1 MIFLYF
7 FLLILGLA
15 FVVKG
20 ADFLIDG
27 SSSIARTFKIPEIVI
42 GLTIISMGTSAPE
55 LIVNIF
61 ASVKGSSDI
70 VFGNVIGSNICNL
83 LLILGLSAVI
93 FPITVKKNTVFKEI
107 PFTIV
112 AAFILLIFAN
122 FTIFNSPDKTLDRFE
137 SSVLLILFIL
147 FLFYVYRLNKNSNE
161 DEESEI
167 KMIKTPLA
175 VIFVVL
181 GFAGLFIGGKLTVD
195 NAVNIA
201 KLLGV
206 SEKLIALTIISIG
219 TSLPELATSA
229 IAAYKKRSDIAIGN
243 VVGSNIFNI
252 LFILGVSG
260 IIRPVAFQNIM
271 NIDIAVLLAGS
282 ALLFAVMF
290 IGKRHILSRAEGAFF
305 LFGYVGY
312 MTYLI
317 IRG

>member
-70 VFGNVIGSNICNL
+70 VFGNVIGSNLCNL

-93 FPITVKKNTVFKEI
+93 FPITVKRNTVFKEI
-107 PFTIV
+107 PFTII

-122 FTIFNSPDKTLDRFE
+122 FTIFNSPDKALDRFE
-137 SSVLLILFIL
+137 GAVLLILFVL
-147 FLFYVYRLNKNSNE
+147 FLFYVYRLNKNSKE
-161 DEESEI
+161 EEESEI

-175 VIFVVL
+175 VLFVVL

-282 ALLFAVMF
+282 VLLFAVMF

-312 MTYLI
+312 MAYLI